1 MLFCF
6 LCDYFIIIFNAM
18 HNPNILC
25 TLLSI
30 QVTRESIVSDALLLQ
45 QFRDAVHGVFPT
57 ASSDIVTRVHGI
69 VLTNRSI

>member
-1 MLFCF
+1 MIILFLF
-6 LCDYFIIIFNAM
+6 FNAM

-25 TLLSI
+25 TLPSI
-30 QVTRESIVSDALLLQ
+30 QVTRDSVVSDALLLQ
-45 QFRDAVHGVFPT
+45 QFRDVVHGVLPT